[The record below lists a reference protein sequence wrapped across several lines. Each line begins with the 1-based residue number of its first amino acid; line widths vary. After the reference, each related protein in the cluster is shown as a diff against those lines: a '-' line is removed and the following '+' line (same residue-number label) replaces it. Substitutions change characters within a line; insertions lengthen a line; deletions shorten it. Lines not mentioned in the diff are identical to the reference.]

1 MVKISLFLQLAPYE
15 LLGRIEIVFL
25 LLFEKTFIDRVLR
38 WRLINKGQR
47 RVVVYHKFVG
57 DWHDVAVN

>member
-15 LLGRIEIVFL
+15 LLGRIEFVFL
-25 LLFEKTFIDRVLR
+25 LLFEKTFIYRVLQ

-47 RVVVYHKFVG
+47 RVVAHHKFVG